1 MLDSRSDPRVSFSLE
16 HRSSIATLGLGIYSA
31 TDLAIRYFA
40 NESPFCR
47 HGRLNSLKKIDERIA
62 RRANRLEGC
71 ASLTRWRDPGVLGS
85 LAREIIMQMN
95 NVAVPDDNTILR
107 PVPSRPPPPPPA
119 RVSRGR
125 LGREGRRTPSQL
137 PSALSFFF
145 IAHPRESGLA
155 CNG

>member
-107 PVPSRPPPPPPA
+107 PVPSRPRPSAPRPRVPREARTRRAADAIPASLRPLFLFHRASA
-119 RVSRGR
+119 RVGTRV
-125 LGREGRRTPSQL
+125 
-137 PSALSFFF
+137 
-145 IAHPRESGLA
+145 
-155 CNG
+155 